1 MTAPA
6 AAASAAAGGVSAY
19 EQRRLANIARN
30 EAALL
35 ELGLLGAAPDV
46 EAARAARAPRA
57 PARRERR
64 EPGVPQRASARLAAL
79 PPPDIKEEPDLDV
92 LDRAIER
99 GGRGRKRARVVGSG
113 SGSGAAEEQDEVP
126 EPDEAGAG
134 VGGSGALAYS
144 VEAVAK
150 CGLRESSGGE
160 AGRPRSSK
168 EIAARVGDADGAWV
182 GKILLPPEGSG
193 ALKEAAMVALGVQRP
208 RFSKYSGIQEF
219 SNSVVLFVNAA
230 PPGLSPEALKQPKY
244 VNTFFRER
252 AQGPWLMPWFAQA
265 RHTAETPV
273 IERLQGRVP
282 VLLMCRIPGQAY
294 VCCGRLELREKALER
309 SPIRIVWALTRSEQL
324 DQGSEAWAQ
333 LLAFSGCQP
342 VAAQQVKPEVQL
354 A

>member
-1 MTAPA
+1 MAAPVA
-6 AAASAAAGGVSAY
+6 VASVAAGGASAY

-35 ELGLLGAAPDV
+35 ELGLLGAAPGV
-46 EAARAARAPRA
+46 EAARAARVPRA

-79 PPPDIKEEPDLDV
+79 PPPDLKEEPDLDM
-92 LDRAIER
+92 LDRAIDR

-113 SGSGAAEEQDEVP
+113 SGSGAAEEQDEVA
-126 EPDEAGAG
+126 EPDEAGA
-134 VGGSGALAYS
+134 GGSGALAYS

-150 CGLRESSGGE
+150 SGLRVSSGGG
-160 AGRPRSSK
+160 AATRSSK

-193 ALKEAAMVALGVQRP
+193 SLKEAAMVALGVQRP

-230 PPGLSPEALKQPKY
+230 PPSLSPGALKQQAKY

-273 IERLQGRVP
+273 IERLQGREP
-282 VLLMCRIPGQAY
+282 VLLMCRIPGEAY

-324 DQGSEAWAQ
+324 DQGSEAWVQ

-342 VAAQQVKPEVQL
+342 VTAQQVKPEVQL